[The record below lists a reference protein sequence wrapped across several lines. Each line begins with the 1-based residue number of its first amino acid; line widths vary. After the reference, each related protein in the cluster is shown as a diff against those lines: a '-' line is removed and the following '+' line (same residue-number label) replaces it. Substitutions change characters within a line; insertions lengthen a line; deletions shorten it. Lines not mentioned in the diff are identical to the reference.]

1 MSPAEIEPPQPLASA
16 PKVGADLRAA
26 RQRNGWQIAEVAAS
40 LRIRA
45 GYLEAIEAGRIADLP
60 GNAYALGFLRNY
72 AATLGLD
79 PVEIT
84 RRFKAEVS
92 EVNTRTELAFPAPI
106 PDRGVPPAVVVVF
119 GLLIAV
125 GAYVGWYHFA
135 NRPPGPRAVASVPAK
150 LARLADPTMLLP
162 ARPAPASDPKK
173 NEPIATANAAV
184 AHPSQGTA
192 QGAAAPPRATAGAS
206 PAAPAAST
214 ELTASA
220 SVSPVPSEGR
230 AQATLLGQAPIA
242 ASNAATEAAPQSEAT
257 PSTAASAAATAGSPP
272 SQPATQAAAVANKP
286 AVVVIQAT
294 STAWVEVHDASGA
307 VVFTKLMRP
316 GETWTVPDRPGL
328 VLTTGNAG
336 GTQLLVNG
344 KPAPSLGSSGEVE
357 RDQPLDP
364 ALIKAGALPAQIAAA
379 TAQPSLTAAAAVMRS
394 TSATP

>member
-92 EVNTRTELAFPAPI
+92 EVNARTELAFPAPI

-135 NRPPGPRAVASVPAK
+135 NRPPGPRAVAPVPAK
-150 LARLADPTMLLP
+150 LARLADPTTLLP
-162 ARPAPASDPKK
+162 ARPAPESDPKK

-184 AHPSQGTA
+184 A
-192 QGAAAPPRATAGAS
+192 PPGATANAN
-206 PAAPAAST
+206 PAAPDASPQ
-214 ELTASA
+214 LTASA
-220 SVSPVPSEGR
+220 SASPISSGGQT
-230 AQATLLGQAPIA
+230 QAVLGQTTTA
-242 ASNAATEAAPQSEAT
+242 ASNTGESSVATGAAPPSGAT
-257 PSTAASAAATAGSPP
+257 TPTGTADTAATAASPAP
-272 SQPATQAAAVANKP
+272 PATQAVATDAANKP
-286 AVVVIQAT
+286 AVVVIRAT

-316 GETWTVPDRPGL
+316 GETWTVPDHPGL

-379 TAQPSLTAAAAVMRS
+379 AAQPSLTAAAAVLRS
-394 TSATP
+394 TSVSP

>member
-1 MSPAEIEPPQPLASA
+1 MSPAEIESPQPLASA

-45 GYLEAIEAGRIADLP
+45 SYLEAIEAGRIADLP

-79 PVEIT
+79 PVEMT

-162 ARPAPASDPKK
+162 ARPSAGTNAKQ
-173 NEPIATANAAV
+173 NEPTRSANV
-184 AHPSQGTA
+184 P
-192 QGAAAPPRATAGAS
+192 AAPPLQGRPQGAVAPAAGPAS
-206 PAAPAAST
+206 PDSPPQPATSASAPSVPSGEQAEATLLGHTPTAASDTGESGVAQAPGAAPAAGAPDAPAPAGT
-214 ELTASA
+214 PARTVATDA
-220 SVSPVPSEGR
+220 ADKPVMVVIR
-230 AQATLLGQAPIA
+230 
-242 ASNAATEAAPQSEAT
+242 
-257 PSTAASAAATAGSPP
+257 ATA
-272 SQPATQAAAVANKP
+272 K
-286 AVVVIQAT
+286 
-294 STAWVEVHDASGA
+294 AWVEVHDASGA

-379 TAQPSLTAAAAVMRS
+379 AAQPSLTAATVMRS
-394 TSATP
+394 TSVSP